1 MKLMLQIGV
10 IFFICLI
17 GEGIASILPI
27 AFPGSVISMILLF
40 ILLLFKVLRP
50 DHIKE
55 KSEFLA
61 KNMAFFFIPAGVSI
75 IKYYDVIKDSIIP
88 LLIVCIITTIL
99 TFATTAY
106 TVTAIMKIKY
116 RGEKKHE

>member
-10 IFFICLI
+10 IFLICLV
-17 GEGIASILPI
+17 GEGISSILPI
-27 AFPGSVISMILLF
+27 AFPGSVIAMILLF
-40 ILLLFKVLRP
+40 ILLLTKVLRP

-55 KSEFLA
+55 KSDFLA

-75 IKYYDVIKDSIIP
+75 IKYYDVISKSILP

-99 TFATTAY
+99 TFAVTAY
-106 TVTAIMKIKY
+106 TVTFIMRFLQK
-116 RGEKKHE
+116 GETNNE